1 MLAAAVFSVILAQ
14 APATDPALAERLKA
28 AGSRDI
34 VDVPD
39 TVVFLEEAG
48 LPPDVLRSQADVQP
62 STANRSTLSGTAL
75 TDMTDRGQR
84 GMRLLAITLAP
95 GQKLAVKLLGQN
107 PEKIQLSLAPPAQPG
122 PMSGEIGLVNKR
134 PALNRTRLLEIRNV
148 LNEPFTVLLRV
159 TGFLGYPYKL
169 DIQRSR

>member
-1 MLAAAVFSVILAQ
+1 MLAAALISMVLLQ
-14 APATDPALAERLKA
+14 APTMDPALAERLKA

-34 VDVPD
+34 VEVPEA
-39 TVVFLEEAG
+39 VVFLEEAG
-48 LPPDVLRSQADVQP
+48 LPPDALRSQADVQP
-62 STANRSTLSGTAL
+62 TTASRGTLSNTAL
-75 TDMTDRGQR
+75 TDMNDRGQR

-95 GQKLAVKLLGQN
+95 GQKLAVKLQGQN

-122 PMSGEIGLVNKR
+122 PMSGEIGMVNKR

-148 LNEPFTVLLRV
+148 VNEPFTVLLRV